1 MITLQKYLGGFMK
14 QKKKI
19 IVLILLALTQFLVV
33 LDSSI
38 VNVALP
44 AIKESLGFTDASLQW
59 ILTAYVLTFGGFLL
73 LGGRAADLFG
83 RRKVLLTG
91 LIGFTATSLFIGLS
105 QSSESFIVLRA
116 LQGLTAAFMSPA
128 AMSVLLTTFSEGP
141 ERNRALS
148 VWSIVASG
156 GAAAGVLLGGV
167 LTQLF
172 GWHWDFFVNVPFGIL
187 AAIGIYKYVPA
198 HIKEESDKNLDI
210 PGALLITTGL
220 IALVYSISQAPEL
233 GILDVSVVATFVA
246 SILLIIAFVY
256 NESKVK
262 HPLVPLSVFRLRNV
276 VGGNLIMIPAMAGM
290 LGMFFFMSLYMQNI
304 LKFTPIE
311 SGLAFAPFPV
321 ILGFIS
327 WHAPKLVKKFGI
339 KKLLIVGTLL
349 PTIGISL
356 LTALP
361 LNGSY
366 VVNIL
371 PSIILIPA
379 GMSVFFLSAILAATS
394 GVPARESGLVSGLI
408 NTSQQ
413 IGGALGV
420 ALLAGVAAF
429 AAGGVQSPE
438 AQLQGYHAAFAASAV
453 LMVGALLVAVF
464 VIKVPKKDSNSSVG
478 EVVVT
483 SH

>member
-1 MITLQKYLGGFMK
+1 MSQ
-14 QKKKI
+14 
-19 IVLILLALTQFLVV
+19 LT
-33 LDSSI
+33 SKRR
-38 VNVALP
+38 
-44 AIKESLGFTDASLQW
+44 AIKISTYQ
-59 ILTAYVLTFGGFLL
+59 V
-73 LGGRAADLFG
+73 
-83 RRKVLLTG
+83 
-91 LIGFTATSLFIGLS
+91 
-105 QSSESFIVLRA
+105 
-116 LQGLTAAFMSPA
+116 
-128 AMSVLLTTFSEGP
+128 
-141 ERNRALS
+141 
-148 VWSIVASG
+148 
-156 GAAAGVLLGGV
+156 
-167 LTQLF
+167 
-172 GWHWDFFVNVPFGIL
+172 
-187 AAIGIYKYVPA
+187 
-198 HIKEESDKNLDI
+198 
-210 PGALLITTGL
+210 ALLITTGL

-233 GILDVSVVATFVA
+233 GILDASVVVTFVA

-327 WHAPKLVKKFGI
+327 WHAPKLVKRFGI

-366 VVNIL
+366 IVNIL

-464 VIKVPKKDSNSSVG
+464 VIKVPKKDSNSSVD
-478 EVVVT
+478 EAVVT